1 MLIVVSDPPL
11 RPALLIL
18 LRLIFHQ
25 IPMKKAV
32 MVTALPHVLSAA
44 TAVGL
49 SFPSP
54 LSPEFG
60 VVAGV
65 EKMFVTDE
73 PGVGAVMV
81 GDHAPGAVANTRA
94 DSAEMVG
101 LHW

>member
-1 MLIVVSDPPL
+1 
-11 RPALLIL
+11 
-18 LRLIFHQ
+18 
-25 IPMKKAV
+25 MKKAAI
-32 MVTALPHVLSAA
+32 VTALLHAPSAA

-54 LSPEFG
+54 LLPELG
-60 VVAGV
+60 VVVGV

-73 PGVGAVMV
+73 PSVGAVMV
-81 GDHAPGAVANTRA
+81 GDHAPGTVANTRA